1 MACGGAANETC
12 GAGSIL
18 DVYNTTGVVTT
29 PDSKTGALGCF
40 GDYGNLNGYRY
51 TSSLMSAHLCAA
63 TCKGKGYALS
73 GTNSGSTCVCGDA
86 SALPTM
92 TLNPDSACSTKCAGT
107 TSGEQCGGPYVI
119 NLYDT
124 SIAAAAAPSGGSSS
138 QPGFLGCYNEGS
150 SRVLSSYTYSSNS
163 LTNPQC
169 IVSCGNL
176 GFKYA

>member
-1 MACGGAANETC
+1 MPCGGAANETC

-29 PDSKTGALGCF
+29 ADSKTGSYGCF
-40 GDYGNLNGYRY
+40 GDYGSLNGYKY

-73 GTNSGSTCVCGDA
+73 ATNSGSTCVCGDA
-86 SALPTM
+86 SALPTL
-92 TLNPDSACSTKCAGT
+92 TLNPDSSCNTKCAGT
-107 TSGEQCGGPYVI
+107 TSGEMCGGPYVI
-119 NLYDT
+119 NLYST
-124 SIAAAAAPSGGSSS
+124 SIAADAAPSGGSSA
-138 QPGFLGCYNEGS
+138 QPGYLGCYNEGS
-150 SRVLSSYTYSSNS
+150 SRTLSSYTYSSNT